1 MNQVKIVYYKSAEA
15 YYTVE
20 NNSQAFV
27 ATLEKYLGD
36 NQHMP
41 PRKVT
46 YLKSK
51 NFTTLNTAFSTSLLD
66 DVNRATTKK

>member
-1 MNQVKIVYYKSAEA
+1 MNQVKKVYYKSAEA

-20 NNSQAFV
+20 NSHHAFV

-46 YLKSK
+46 FLKSE
-51 NFTTLNTAFSTSLLD
+51 NFTANNASLASSLLA
-66 DVNRATTKK
+66 DVSRATSKK

>member
-51 NFTTLNTAFSTSLLD
+51 NFAAPNSALSTSLLE
-66 DVNRATTKK
+66 DVSRATSKK

>member
-1 MNQVKIVYYKSAEA
+1 MKIVYYKSAEA

-27 ATLEKYLGD
+27 ATLEKYTGD

-51 NFTTLNTAFSTSLLD
+51 NFTALNTALSTSLLE
-66 DVNRATTKK
+66 DVSRATSKK

>member
-46 YLKSK
+46 
-51 NFTTLNTAFSTSLLD
+51 
-66 DVNRATTKK
+66 